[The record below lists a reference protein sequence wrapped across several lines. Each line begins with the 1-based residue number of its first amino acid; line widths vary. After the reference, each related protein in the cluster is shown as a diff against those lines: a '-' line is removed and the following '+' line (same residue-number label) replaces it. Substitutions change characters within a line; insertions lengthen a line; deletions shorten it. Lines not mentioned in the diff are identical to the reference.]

1 MKTIRFGKFRRLF
14 VPADVNPIQGRNF
27 INVQIDAIGVGL
39 ASAAAPFLPVFLTR
53 LGATSQQVGY
63 LTSMPALTGL
73 LLGIFIGRFLQNR
86 PNIVPYFSAARLMV
100 LSSYA
105 LTALLIGLV
114 PNAILIKAIL
124 VLWAVVTL
132 PQTVV
137 AVSFNVVMSS
147 VAGAEHRYDLM
158 SRRWSILGITTALT
172 TALAGQLLEHFPF
185 PLNYQI
191 MFFLLSVGSLIS
203 FYYSS
208 HIILPDRHIPA
219 EYQVN
224 NFKQRLL
231 LLYARLK
238 IEIPFVRFVSIRFVY
253 LLGVTLAT
261 PLFPLYFVRVVG
273 ASDAW
278 IGLINTAQTSIL
290 LIGYF
295 YWTHASRQRGSRFV
309 LLISTF
315 SMSLYPMLISRIQNV
330 QSIAAIAGIAGF
342 FQAGID
348 LVFFDELMKTIPEDM
363 SPIFVAIAQTLTQ
376 LSSFLAPMLSAWLGD
391 LLGIPSALFISGLV
405 RLIGF
410 GLFWKF
416 ANTAQPNQAQV

>member
-1 MKTIRFGKFRRLF
+1 MKTMRFGKFRRFF

-147 VAGAEHRYDLM
+147 VAGPEHRYDLM

-203 FYYSS
+203 FYFSS
-208 HIILPDRHIPA
+208 HIILPDRHIPS
-219 EYQVN
+219 ENQTN
-224 NFKQRLL
+224 NFKQRVMQ
-231 LLYARLK
+231 LYARLK

-253 LLGVTLAT
+253 LL
-261 PLFPLYFVRVVG
+261 
-273 ASDAW
+273 
-278 IGLINTAQTSIL
+278 
-290 LIGYF
+290 
-295 YWTHASRQRGSRFV
+295 
-309 LLISTF
+309 
-315 SMSLYPMLISRIQNV
+315 
-330 QSIAAIAGIAGF
+330 
-342 FQAGID
+342 
-348 LVFFDELMKTIPEDM
+348 
-363 SPIFVAIAQTLTQ
+363 
-376 LSSFLAPMLSAWLGD
+376 
-391 LLGIPSALFISGLV
+391 
-405 RLIGF
+405 
-410 GLFWKF
+410 
-416 ANTAQPNQAQV
+416 